1 MKIFGRRNSEADLDA
16 ELRAY
21 LDLLIDE
28 NLRAGMAPEA
38 ARRTALLKLDG
49 MAQVKEQCREERPF
63 HWLTGFWQDARC
75 AFRNLARHRGFTAV
89 AALSLALGIGAN
101 AAIFSVFYSVLLQ
114 PLPYKEAG
122 GLYLM
127 GRAVNGSTFVAG
139 PELEAWRAYNHV
151 FEGLAGWIGES
162 FNLTGFGTPER
173 IQGAVVTPDLLALLG
188 VSPALGRDFAA
199 ADGRPGAPGA
209 MLLSRDFWMR
219 HFASDPTELGRAVLL
234 NGQPYTITGVLARRF
249 RFPSDLA
256 PDALVCQR
264 SEAQPDWARQGV
276 ALMTAIGRPRP
287 GTGASSIAADLQAV
301 SDRSTA
307 DMPQF
312 ILYLLRY
319 KVSVT
324 PLREELTG
332 NRRPALA
339 ALLGA
344 VGLLLLI
351 ACVNVANLQ
360 LARAAIRQREIGL
373 RAALGASRGRIARW
387 LVVENLALSG
397 IAGALGIGAAY
408 AILALLR
415 GAPGIPLAGPDDLA
429 AGWAL
434 WCAVAVL
441 SVLAGLL
448 SGVAP
453 ALLAVRLA
461 LNEALKSGTLSIAGG
476 SGSRLRSVLVIAQVA
491 LALVLLV
498 GAGLLLRSLQRI
510 TAIAFG
516 FRPEHVLTV
525 RMRLPESRYASPL
538 AQRQFIEALLQRV
551 SALPGV
557 ESAGITSG
565 LPLAGYGATWTV
577 LFEGQAAPS
586 LPKRPNIPVMAV
598 TPDYFHAMGIAL
610 LSGRG
615 FDGRDTDQAPLAA
628 VVNQAF
634 VRRFY
639 PGGGALGK
647 RIQLGALPQFIAIAG
662 VVQNVRHTGREK
674 EAEPQIFIPQAQRP
688 ERSVNLAIHTLND
701 PSALTAA
708 IRSAVWSIDKEE
720 PVYSVETM
728 EARIADAGVQRRV
741 ETVLLTAFGLLAMCL
756 AAIGIY
762 GVVSE
767 AVNQRTRE
775 IGVRMAL
782 GAEAGDVVRMVM
794 RRSLAL
800 AAVGIAAGVGA
811 SFYLTRV
818 LQSLLFGVKAS
829 DAVTFAT
836 AGAVLM
842 AVALLAGYLPARRA
856 SHIDPAA
863 VLRGE

>member
-1 MKIFGRRNSEADLDA
+1 MRIFSRRNSEAELDA

-21 LDLLIDE
+21 LELRTDE
-28 NLRAGMAPEA
+28 NLRAGMTPET
-38 ARRTALLKLDG
+38 ARRAALLKLEG
-49 MAQVKEQCREERPF
+49 MAQVKEQCRDVRPF
-63 HWLTGFWQDARC
+63 HWLTGFGQDVRC

-114 PLPYKEAG
+114 PLPYKKAG
-122 GLYLM
+122 DLYQM
-127 GRAVNGSTFVAG
+127 GRTYNGSTFVAG
-139 PELEAWRAYNHV
+139 PELEAWRAGNHV
-151 FEGLAGWIGES
+151 FEAIGGWNDDS
-162 FNLTGFGTPER
+162 FNLTGIGTPER
-173 IQGAVVTPDLLALLG
+173 IQGAWVTPDLLSVLG

-199 ADGRPGAPGA
+199 ADGRLGGPGAV
-209 MLLSRDFWMR
+209 LLTHEFWTR
-219 HFASDPTELGRAVLL
+219 HFASDPTVVGRAVFL
-234 NGQPYTITGVLARRF
+234 NGQPYTITGVLASRF

-264 SEAQPDWARQGV
+264 SAAQPDWANPRISMMSV
-276 ALMTAIGRPRP
+276 IGRPRP
-287 GTGASSIAADLQAV
+287 GIGAERIAADLQAV
-301 SDRSTA
+301 SERYAA
-307 DMPQF
+307 DMPP
-312 ILYLLRY
+312 LLLSLLKY
-319 KVSVT
+319 KVNVT

-387 LVVENLALSG
+387 LVVENLSLSG
-397 IAGALGIGAAY
+397 LAGALGIGAAY

-415 GAPGIPLAGPDDLA
+415 STPGIPLAGPDDLA
-429 AGWAL
+429 AGWTL

-448 SGVAP
+448 SGLAP

-461 LNEALKSGTLSIAGG
+461 LNEALKSGTLSVAGG
-476 SGSRLRSVLVIAQVA
+476 RGSRLRSVLVAGQVA

-498 GAGLLLRSLQRI
+498 GAGLLLRSLQRV
-510 TAIAFG
+510 TANAFG
-516 FRPEHVLTV
+516 FRPDHVLTV
-525 RMRLPESRYASPL
+525 RLRLPASRYGSPL
-538 AQRQFIEALLQRV
+538 QQRQFIDALLDRV

-565 LPLAGYGATWTV
+565 LPLTGYGNASAV
-577 LFEGQAAPS
+577 LFEGQPAPPM
-586 LPKRPNIPVMAV
+586 PKRPIVPLMTV
-598 TPDYFHAMGIAL
+598 TPDYFRAMGIAL
-610 LSGRG
+610 LTGRG

-628 VVNQAF
+628 VVNEAF

-639 PGGGALGK
+639 PGGGAVGK
-647 RIQLGALPQFIAIAG
+647 RIQCGGAPEFMAIAG
-662 VVQNVRHTGREK
+662 VVQNVRHAGREK
-674 EAEPQIFIPQAQRP
+674 EADPQIFVPQAQRP
-688 ERSVNLAIHTLND
+688 GSNLNLAIHTRND
-701 PSALTAA
+701 PSGLAA
-708 IRSAVWSIDKEE
+708 AVRSAVWSIDKEE
-720 PVYSVETM
+720 PVYSVKTM
-728 EARIADAGVQRRV
+728 EARISDAGVLRRV
-741 ETVLLTAFGLLAMCL
+741 ETMLLTAFGLLAMCL

-782 GAEAGDVVRMVM
+782 GAESGDVVQMVM
-794 RRSLAL
+794 RSSLAL
-800 AAVGIAAGVGA
+800 SAVGIAAGVGA
-811 SFYLTRV
+811 SFYLTRF
-818 LQSLLFGVKAS
+818 LQSLLFGVKAI

-836 AGAVLM
+836 AGAVLLG
-842 AVALLAGYLPARRA
+842 VALLAGYLPARRA
-856 SHIDPAA
+856 SHIDPAV
-863 VLRGE
+863 VLRSE

>member
-1 MKIFGRRNSEADLDA
+1 MRIFSRRNSEAELDA

-21 LDLLIDE
+21 LELLTDE
-28 NLRAGMAPEA
+28 NLRAGMTPEA
-38 ARRTALLKLDG
+38 ARRAALLKLEG
-49 MAQVKEQCREERPF
+49 MAQVKEQCRDVRPF
-63 HWLTGFWQDARC
+63 HWLTGFGQDVRC

-114 PLPYKEAG
+114 PLPYKKAG
-122 GLYLM
+122 GLYQM
-127 GRAVNGSTFVAG
+127 GRTYNGSTFVAG
-139 PELEAWRAYNHV
+139 PELDAWRAGNHV
-151 FEGLAGWIGES
+151 FEGIAGWNDDS
-162 FNLTGFGTPER
+162 FNLTGIGTPER
-173 IQGAVVTPDLLALLG
+173 IQGAWVTPDFLSVLG

-199 ADGRPGAPGA
+199 ADGRLGAPGA
-209 MLLSRDFWMR
+209 VLLTHEFWTR
-219 HFASDPTELGRAVLL
+219 HFASDRTVAGRAVFL
-234 NGQPYTITGVLARRF
+234 NGQPYTITGVLAPRF

-256 PDALVCQR
+256 PDALVCER
-264 SEAQPDWARQGV
+264 SAAQPDWANPRIGM
-276 ALMTAIGRPRP
+276 MTVIGRPRP
-287 GTGASSIAADLQAV
+287 GIGAERIAADLQAV
-301 SDRSTA
+301 SERSAA
-307 DMPQF
+307 DMPP
-312 ILYLLRY
+312 LLLNLLKH
-319 KVSVT
+319 KVGVT
-324 PLREELTG
+324 SLRAELTG

-360 LARAAIRQREIGL
+360 LSRAAIRQREIGL

-397 IAGALGIGAAY
+397 LAGALGVGTAY

-415 GAPGIPLAGPDDLA
+415 STPGIPLAASDNLA

-434 WCAVAVL
+434 WCAVAAL

-448 SGVAP
+448 SGLAP

-461 LNEALKSGTLSIAGG
+461 LNEALKSGTLSVAGG
-476 SGSRLRSVLVIAQVA
+476 RGSRLRSVLAAGQVA

-498 GAGLLLRSLQRI
+498 GAGLLLRSLQRV
-510 TAIAFG
+510 TANAFG
-516 FRPEHVLTV
+516 FRPDHVLTV
-525 RMRLPESRYASPL
+525 RMRLSDSRYPSAL
-538 AQRQFIEALLQRV
+538 KLRQFVDALLERV
-551 SALPGV
+551 RALPGV

-565 LPLAGYGATWTV
+565 LPLAGYGSASPV
-577 LFEGQAAPS
+577 LFEGQLAP
-586 LPKRPNIPVMAV
+586 PMPTRPMVPTMTV
-598 TPDYFHAMGIAL
+598 TPGYFNAMGIAL
-610 LSGRG
+610 VTGRG
-615 FDGRDTDQAPLAA
+615 FDGRDTDQAPFAA

-647 RIQLGALPQFIAIAG
+647 RIQFGEATQFATILG
-662 VVQNVRHTGREK
+662 VVENVRHSGREK
-674 EAEPQIFIPQAQRP
+674 DADPQIFLAETQVSGPNL
-688 ERSVNLAIHTLND
+688 NLAIHTLIN
-701 PSALTAA
+701 PEGLAA
-708 IRSAVWSIDKEE
+708 AVRSAVWSIDKEQ
-720 PVYSVETM
+720 PVYSVKTM
-728 EARIADAGVQRRV
+728 ESRISEAGVQRRV
-741 ETVLLTAFGLLAMCL
+741 ETLLLTAFGLLAMCL

-782 GAEAGDVVRMVM
+782 GAESGDVVRMVM
-794 RRSLAL
+794 RRGLAL
-800 AAVGIAAGVGA
+800 SAAGIAAGVGA
-811 SFYLTRV
+811 SFYLTRF

-836 AGAVLM
+836 AGALLLG
-842 AVALLAGYLPARRA
+842 VALLAGYLPARRA
-856 SHIDPAA
+856 SRIDPAM
-863 VLRGE
+863 VLRSE

>member
-1 MKIFGRRNSEADLDA
+1 MKIFGRRNSEAELDA

-21 LDLLIDE
+21 LDLLTDE

-38 ARRTALLKLDG
+38 ARRTALLKLEG
-49 MAQVKEQCREERPF
+49 MAQVKEQCRDVRPF
-63 HWLTGFWQDARC
+63 HWLTGFWQDVHC

-114 PLPYKEAG
+114 PLPYKDAG
-122 GLYLM
+122 SLYQM
-127 GRAVNGSTFVAG
+127 GRTHNGSTFVAG
-139 PELEAWRAYNHV
+139 PELEAWRPGNHV
-151 FEGLAGWIGES
+151 FQGLAGWNDES
-162 FNLTGFGTPER
+162 YNLTGFGTPER
-173 IQGAVVTPDLLALLG
+173 IQGALVTPDLLSVLG

-199 ADGRPGAPGA
+199 ADGRLGAPGA
-209 MLLSRDFWMR
+209 VLLTHEFWIR
-219 HFASDPTELGRAVLL
+219 HFASDPTVVGRAVFLDGKL
-234 NGQPYTITGVLARRF
+234 YTITGVLASRF

-264 SEAQPDWARQGV
+264 SAAQPDWAAQRIGM
-276 ALMTAIGRPRP
+276 MTVIGRPRR
-287 GTGASSIAADLQAV
+287 GIGASRIAADLQAV
-301 SDRSTA
+301 SQRFTA
-307 DMPQF
+307 DMPP
-312 ILYLLRY
+312 LLLSLL
-319 KVSVT
+319 KDKLNVT

-344 VGLLLLI
+344 VLLLLLI

-373 RAALGASRGRIARW
+373 RSALGAGRGRIARW

-397 IAGALGIGAAY
+397 LAGALGIGAAY

-415 GAPGIPLAGPDDLA
+415 TAPGIPLAGPDDLA

-448 SGVAP
+448 PGLAP
-453 ALLAVRLA
+453 ALLAPRLA
-461 LNEALKSGTLSIAGG
+461 LNEALKSGALSVAGSLG
-476 SGSRLRSVLVIAQVA
+476 SSRLRSVPVIAQVA

-498 GAGLLLRSLQRI
+498 GAGLLLRSLQRVS
-510 TAIAFG
+510 AIAFG
-516 FRPEHVLTV
+516 FRPDHVLTA
-525 RMRLPESRYASPL
+525 RMSASRYPSPL
-538 AQRQFIEALLQRV
+538 KLRQFVEALLERV
-551 SALPGV
+551 RALPGV

-565 LPLAGYGATWTV
+565 LPLTGYGSAAPIW
-577 LFEGQAAPS
+577 FEGQPAPPM
-586 LPKRPNIPVMAV
+586 PKRPMVPMMVV

-610 LSGRG
+610 LTGRG
-615 FDGRDTDQAPLAA
+615 FDGRDTDQSPAAA

-647 RIQLGALPQFIAIAG
+647 RIQLEEATQFTTILG
-662 VVQNVRHTGREK
+662 VVENVRHSGREK
-674 EAEPQIFIPQAQRP
+674 DADPQIFLP
-688 ERSVNLAIHTLND
+688 ETQVTGPRLNLAIHTRND
-701 PSALTAA
+701 PSALAA
-708 IRSAVWSIDKEE
+708 AVRSAVWSIDKEE
-720 PVYSVETM
+720 PVYSVKTM
-728 EARIADAGVQRRV
+728 EARISEAGVQRRV
-741 ETVLLTAFGLLAMCL
+741 ETLLLTAFGLLAMCL

-794 RRSLAL
+794 RRSLVLSAM
-800 AAVGIAAGVGA
+800 GIAAGVGA
-811 SFYLTRV
+811 SFYFTRF
-818 LQSLLFGVKAS
+818 LQSLLFGVKPT
-829 DAVTFAT
+829 DAATFAT